1 MKCYECGDADALMLF
16 SSVLCAN
23 YKCSLY
29 DRKHAEEVSPVGVPA
44 TILPDGIQG
53 ATFISGCSFIWSSG
67 GAQGASGVYG
77 IQGSSGIVC
86 S

>member
-1 MKCYECGDADALMLF
+1 MIYDGDTKMKCYECGHADALMLF

-29 DRKHAEEVSPVGVPA
+29 DRKHAEEISPVG
-44 TILPDGIQG
+44 LPDGSYIPAIQG
-53 ATFISGCSFIWSSG
+53 ATYIF
-67 GAQGASGVYG
+67 G
-77 IQGSSGIVC
+77 IQGSSGIVF